1 MNEEQQ
7 LAACER
13 DLDDPNGAFGAL
25 WNMWRQRLLH
35 SDGSVDVRDFGR
47 RAWRDCTPYERT
59 LALDGL
65 FTAYAVRILDEERQ
79 ARLAQAAKDD
89 VTYLEPDDSF
99 WVQQALGPEVDI
111 TGEFA
116 VAEGVLAGPLH
127 RVLLE
132 LELLQFRLAMSKE
145 QHSDG

>member
-1 MNEEQQ
+1 
-7 LAACER
+7 
-13 DLDDPNGAFGAL
+13 
-25 WNMWRQRLLH
+25 
-35 SDGSVDVRDFGR
+35 
-47 RAWRDCTPYERT
+47 
-59 LALDGL
+59 
-65 FTAYAVRILDEERQ
+65 VRILDEERQ